1 MPSNLTPFAFGEHLV
16 RSIADEKGDPW
27 FVAKDV
33 ALALGYQWKGTDNI
47 RHIPEEW
54 RGVQSVWTPSGEQEM
69 LILSEQGLYF
79 FLGRS
84 DKPKALPFQ
93 KWLAGE
99 VLPALR
105 KSGTYSLPGG
115 RKALP
120 GKAVLALDD
129 LPPDVLAMNRKLR
142 ERCLSYSL
150 QMARITGLGGVE
162 ELRESFISCCRLFVS
177 PPREVSAEADNLLR
191 FLAETCE
198 RGADFRTGTQKLWL
212 AYRLWATEALGVKEI
227 ICLRDF
233 AIRIRKLSGARI
245 IRLRPSLL
253 LEGLRLNAEWRKRIS
268 GKSADVTGSG
278 SGS

>member
-1 MPSNLTPFAFGEHLV
+1 MPSSLTPFAFGEHLV
-16 RSIADEKGDPW
+16 RSITDENGEPW
-27 FVAKDV
+27 FVARDV

-99 VLPALR
+99 VLPTLR
-105 KSGTYSLPGG
+105 KSGTYRLPGEH
-115 RKALP
+115 KALP

-129 LPPDVLAMNRKLR
+129 LPADVLDLNRKLR
-142 ERCLSYSL
+142 ARCLFYAL
-150 QMARITGLGGVE
+150 QMARLTGQDSPE
-162 ELRESFISCCRLFVS
+162 ALRETFISCCRLVS
-177 PPREVSAEADNLLR
+177 GARELPCADADELAR

-198 RGADFRTGTQKLWL
+198 RDESFRTGTQKLWL
-212 AYRLWATEALGVKEI
+212 AFRLWAPEALGTDGKDLI
-227 ICLRDF
+227 GLKTF
-233 AIRIRKLSGARI
+233 AVRMRKLSGARV
-245 IRLRPSLL
+245 IRDKPSLL
-253 LEGLRLNAEWRKRIS
+253 LGGLRLNEAWRKRIS
-268 GKSADVTGSG
+268 DQQ
-278 SGS
+278 